1 MKEWHAA
8 RVHNWNTALRAY
20 WELEDPD
27 QTALENL
34 NALEDDLREALSEY
48 LAALATP
55 FNTQE

>member
-8 RVHNWNTALRAY
+8 RVHNWNTAIKTY
-20 WELEDPD
+20 WDLEDPD
-27 QTALENL
+27 QTALDNL